1 MSIVIKDRFG
11 IKIPY
16 QGRLMH
22 QLCQV
27 GDITWDA
34 ITRTWW
40 VPVTRLYDV
49 ANIIRP
55 YFPNVSDRLENSP
68 RFQEVRD
75 IILQKQETIKKS
87 FTVKADIDIPH
98 PEGLDYLDYQYGG
111 VSFAY
116 DLWKA
121 KKHGCFI
128 ADDMGLGKAQPLT
141 AKVLTPSGYVNM
153 GDVYIG
159 MPITRKDG
167 TAGKV
172 VGIYPKGM
180 KPVYRVTFNNG
191 DFCECCD
198 EHLWQVMSAN
208 HRCRKVP
215 GVVKEL
221 KELIND
227 LYDKNGNSR
236 WFVPVVDP
244 VQFTKSAP
252 LPIDPYLLGI
262 IISEG
267 GITHSI
273 NFSTPEAAILEEC
286 RRVLP
291 DGMIIKRIGKY
302 DYRIVQDNNSRTV
315 GGNRILNALRDLGLY
330 GKNSHNKF
338 IPEAYLYASVE
349 DRIRLLQ
356 GIMDGDGECT
366 KSTNMTVGYTTV
378 SKQLSE
384 DVRFLIQSLGG
395 VAGKETSRYVHKD
408 GKSFG
413 PYYRY
418 SFRMP
423 TEIRPFMFSTKAEI
437 YAPKGK
443 NAPYRA
449 IANIEYIGDKFCQC
463 IKVDAEDE
471 LYVTDNFIVT
481 HNTIQALGFI
491 NKISVDLERSPKTL
505 IICPASMKMSWYR
518 EAKKWLVR
526 TPSMIVMESG
536 IPAQVI
542 DRHNIVIINYDILKK
557 YERPLVMADWDVTIY
572 DESHYMKNS
581 NAQRSKFGSNM
592 SKVSDFVLLL
602 SGTPL
607 TNRPIDLWHQLNVI
621 DWDMFASRNEFAF
634 RFCGGNIL
642 GDGATNLDELQNL
655 LRSTYMIR
663 RMKEDVLT
671 ELPPKIRQVVELSR
685 SGFDKALKNEAP
697 YIEAVKAYMDRMDAI
712 EAKKAI
718 SGMTEEEYKK
728 EISKMRTGKLGDLGE
743 IARIRHETALA
754 KVGKVV
760 DFVKDI
766 LENKQKVV
774 VFAHHRDVIEQIT
787 GAFPGEST
795 MLYGGMATA
804 DKDAAIQEFMKN
816 PKIRVFV
823 ISIIAG
829 GVGLTL
835 TAADVAVFAEMSW
848 LPSDISQAEDR
859 LHRIGQKAT
868 TFIYHLVVEG
878 SIDAY
883 MAQKCVSKQIIV
895 DQCVNG

>member
-1 MSIVIKDRFG
+1 MSIIIKDRFG

-16 QGRLMH
+16 QGRMMH
-22 QLCQV
+22 QLCKV

-34 ITRTWW
+34 ITKTWW
-40 VPVTRLYDV
+40 VPVTRLYEV
-49 ANIIRP
+49 SSIIRP

-75 IILQKQETIKKS
+75 AILKKQETIKKS

-128 ADDMGLGKAQPLT
+128 ADDMGLGK
-141 AKVLTPSGYVNM
+141 
-153 GDVYIG
+153 
-159 MPITRKDG
+159 
-167 TAGKV
+167 
-172 VGIYPKGM
+172 
-180 KPVYRVTFNNG
+180 
-191 DFCECCD
+191 
-198 EHLWQVMSAN
+198 
-208 HRCRKVP
+208 
-215 GVVKEL
+215 
-221 KELIND
+221 
-227 LYDKNGNSR
+227 
-236 WFVPVVDP
+236 
-244 VQFTKSAP
+244 
-252 LPIDPYLLGI
+252 
-262 IISEG
+262 
-267 GITHSI
+267 
-273 NFSTPEAAILEEC
+273 
-286 RRVLP
+286 
-291 DGMIIKRIGKY
+291 
-302 DYRIVQDNNSRTV
+302 
-315 GGNRILNALRDLGLY
+315 
-330 GKNSHNKF
+330 
-338 IPEAYLYASVE
+338 
-349 DRIRLLQ
+349 
-356 GIMDGDGECT
+356 
-366 KSTNMTVGYTTV
+366 
-378 SKQLSE
+378 
-384 DVRFLIQSLGG
+384 
-395 VAGKETSRYVHKD
+395 
-408 GKSFG
+408 
-413 PYYRY
+413 
-418 SFRMP
+418 
-423 TEIRPFMFSTKAEI
+423 
-437 YAPKGK
+437 
-443 NAPYRA
+443 
-449 IANIEYIGDKFCQC
+449 
-463 IKVDAEDE
+463 
-471 LYVTDNFIVT
+471 
-481 HNTIQALGFI
+481 TIQALGFI
-491 NKISVDLERSPKTL
+491 NKIAVDLERSPKTL

-518 EAKKWLVR
+518 EVKKWLIR
-526 TPSMIVMESG
+526 KPSVIVMESG
-536 IPAQVI
+536 MPAQVI
-542 DRHNIVIINYDILKK
+542 DRHSIVIINYDILKK
-557 YERPLVMADWDVTIY
+557 YERPLVMVDWDVTIY

-685 SGFDKALKNEAP
+685 SGFDKVLKNEAP

-712 EAKKAI
+712 EAKKAV

-754 KVGKVV
+754 KVDKVV

-766 LENKQKVV
+766 LENKNKVV
-774 VFAHHRDVIEQIT
+774 VFAHHRDVIEQIA

-795 MLYGGMATA
+795 MLYGGMSTA
-804 DKDAAIQEFMKN
+804 DKDAAVQEFMKN

-835 TAADVAVFAEMSW
+835 TSADVAVFAEMSW

-883 MAQKCVSKQIIV
+883 MAQKCVSKQMIV

>member
-128 ADDMGLGKAQPLT
+128 ADDMGLGK
-141 AKVLTPSGYVNM
+141 
-153 GDVYIG
+153 
-159 MPITRKDG
+159 
-167 TAGKV
+167 
-172 VGIYPKGM
+172 
-180 KPVYRVTFNNG
+180 
-191 DFCECCD
+191 
-198 EHLWQVMSAN
+198 
-208 HRCRKVP
+208 
-215 GVVKEL
+215 
-221 KELIND
+221 
-227 LYDKNGNSR
+227 
-236 WFVPVVDP
+236 
-244 VQFTKSAP
+244 
-252 LPIDPYLLGI
+252 
-262 IISEG
+262 
-267 GITHSI
+267 
-273 NFSTPEAAILEEC
+273 
-286 RRVLP
+286 
-291 DGMIIKRIGKY
+291 
-302 DYRIVQDNNSRTV
+302 
-315 GGNRILNALRDLGLY
+315 
-330 GKNSHNKF
+330 
-338 IPEAYLYASVE
+338 
-349 DRIRLLQ
+349 
-356 GIMDGDGECT
+356 
-366 KSTNMTVGYTTV
+366 
-378 SKQLSE
+378 
-384 DVRFLIQSLGG
+384 
-395 VAGKETSRYVHKD
+395 
-408 GKSFG
+408 
-413 PYYRY
+413 
-418 SFRMP
+418 
-423 TEIRPFMFSTKAEI
+423 
-437 YAPKGK
+437 
-443 NAPYRA
+443 
-449 IANIEYIGDKFCQC
+449 
-463 IKVDAEDE
+463 
-471 LYVTDNFIVT
+471 
-481 HNTIQALGFI
+481 TIQALGFI
-491 NKISVDLERSPKTL
+491 NKIAVDLERSPKTL

-526 TPSMIVMESG
+526 KPSMIVMESG

-685 SGFDKALKNEAP
+685 SGFDKVLKNEAP

-712 EAKKAI
+712 EAKKAV

-774 VFAHHRDVIEQIT
+774 VFAHHRDVIEQIA
-787 GAFPGEST
+787 GAFPGESV
-795 MLYGGMATA
+795 MLYGGMSTA
-804 DKDAAIQEFMKN
+804 DKDAAVQEFMKN

-835 TAADVAVFAEMSW
+835 TSADVAVFAELSW

-883 MAQKCVSKQIIV
+883 MAQKCVAKQMIV
-895 DQCVNG
+895 DAAVNGGDNA